1 MKTNIEENFQIC
13 INVPWTPCIIIS
25 GLFRRVHNESNIC
38 LKLVSEN
45 KIERYW
51 EYPVTKKVRGKYLND
66 MNILKFNNT
75 CWTFSWMLNV
85 WEGGVWQKTADIG
98 KNIAWKVVKGTKLKN
113 WLSNEGLIIQIRQV
127 VQKLEPF

>member
-1 MKTNIEENFQIC
+1 M
-13 INVPWTPCIIIS
+13 P
-25 GLFRRVHNESNIC
+25 
-38 LKLVSEN
+38 EN

-98 KNIAWKVVKGTKLKN
+98 KNIAWKIVKGTKIKN
-113 WLSNEGLIIQIRQV
+113 LFSNEGLINYPSQTGCSEIRTILIGR
-127 VQKLEPF
+127 QKSTCQQEMSVTAYRPTPPRIGNFAKLLEDM